1 MSPSST
7 VHGGNYVAK
16 NAPCEETSRG
26 REFPPF
32 NLKQLVSIQ
41 CPRHFLEVDLENM
54 AHVFYGPLPAR
65 YILLFLLAKKIF
77 LFCEDVFKET
87 FGSPSRSA
95 KNKKKEK
102 LILSIRRQGFEKHVW
117 KHGFI
122 FQKRLLCAGNKS
134 AQTKALPR
142 NYLASVSDKKRRR
155 KWVDT
160 GPTRW
165 VLRPLLRNAF
175 YRHASECSSLE
186 AVRSETNSS
195 GKHGFFSP
203 ERLTVPDILYTPLV
217 GRETLSPLS

>member
-95 KNKKKEK
+95 KNKKKK
-102 LILSIRRQGFEKHVW
+102 NLFCQS
-117 KHGFI
+117 
-122 FQKRLLCAGNKS
+122 
-134 AQTKALPR
+134 
-142 NYLASVSDKKRRR
+142 
-155 KWVDT
+155 
-160 GPTRW
+160 
-165 VLRPLLRNAF
+165 
-175 YRHASECSSLE
+175 
-186 AVRSETNSS
+186 
-195 GKHGFFSP
+195 
-203 ERLTVPDILYTPLV
+203 V
-217 GRETLSPLS
+217 GRGSKNTCENMVLSSKNACFVRVIKVLKLRRCLVTT